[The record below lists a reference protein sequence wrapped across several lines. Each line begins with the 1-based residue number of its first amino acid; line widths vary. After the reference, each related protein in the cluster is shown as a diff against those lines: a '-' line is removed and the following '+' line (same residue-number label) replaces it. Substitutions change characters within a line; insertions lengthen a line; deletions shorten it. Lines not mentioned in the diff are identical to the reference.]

1 MIPATALATVG
12 VFAVMGVA
20 LVAVF
25 RAERPLAGHDWGDRA
40 RLLAGVAPLTLLVTA
55 VPAGVGWLAVSGSAP
70 HNVFLVGFGMGG
82 FTVAL
87 YQHASQVLPD
97 RVIETLTME
106 DAV

>member
-1 MIPATALATVG
+1 MMPTTALPAVG
-12 VFAVMGVA
+12 VFVVVGAA
-20 LVAVF
+20 LVAVY
-25 RAERPLAGHDWGDRA
+25 RAGPPLAGLGWGDRA
-40 RLLAGVAPLTLLVTA
+40 RALAGVAPLTLLVTA

-87 YQHASQVLPD
+87 YQHVSQVLPD